1 MVVFLGYDPR
11 RQYVYDTIVG
21 YFQDPVLYK
30 IPSRDPESSPSLDMY
45 GVRIESFLLKE
56 RRFLIVM
63 VQGDPQVA
71 YGEARRLSELFWT
84 VIQTRNLTEQ
94 EESLDRLPAVRYE
107 IRRDAFE
114 GYALRIESS
123 TDEVTTY
130 RVAPSLPIKIHLLHK
145 KKGRF
150 EYADQGTILAAL
162 ETYQTLLCFE
172 SHDDLAAQFVR

>member
-11 RQYVYDTIVG
+11 RQYVYETIVQ
-21 YFQDPVLYK
+21 YFQNPVLYK
-30 IPSRDPESSPSLDMY
+30 IPSRDPDSSSALDMY
-45 GVRIESFLLKE
+45 GIRIESFLLKE

-63 VQGDPQVA
+63 VQADPQIPH
-71 YGEARRLSELFWT
+71 GHARPLSELFWT
-84 VIQTRNLTEQ
+84 VLQTRNLTE
-94 EESLDRLPAVRYE
+94 EEGSLDRLPAVRYE
-107 IRRDAFE
+107 IRRDSFE

-130 RVAPSLPIKIHLLHK
+130 RVAPPLPMKIHLLHK

-150 EYADQGTILAAL
+150 EYADQGTILAAI

-172 SHDDLAAQFVR
+172 SQDDLAAQFVQ